1 MGSGAFPSAGFPLA
15 AYQRNVIFYDSALT
29 PMNADLSLLGVTN
42 ANCYN
47 VSIQQSGDFANWG
60 SYFFFGGPGGLDSAC
75 V

>member
-1 MGSGAFPSAGFPLA
+1 
-15 AYQRNVIFYDSALT
+15 
-29 PMNADLSLLGVTN
+29 MNADLSLLGVTN